1 MKAVEFLKYVLDSV
15 NMPEDIKK
23 LNIGQLNR
31 LALELRS
38 FVLENV
44 SKTGGHLASN
54 LGIVELTLA
63 LHYCFDA
70 PKDKIVWD
78 VGHQAYIHKIL
89 TGRKDKFT
97 TLRQLDGL
105 SGFPKPS
112 ESEYDTFTAGHSS
125 TSISIALGF
134 ACARDMRGSDEKVV
148 AVIGDGSLTG
158 GVAFEALNNAGR
170 SNSNIIVVLNDNQM
184 SISGNVGALSRH
196 LGELRTERGYIEA
209 KNDVKKLLNRFP
221 DSEKMVNKIKRTKNR
236 IKYLFIPGVIFEEL
250 GFKYIGPVDGNN
262 IESLIEVIN
271 RAKNIEGPVL
281 IHVKTKKGKGY
292 KYAENNPSAY
302 HGVSAFDLSTGVSI
316 KKSNKPTYS
325 DVFGKTMCSMADEDD
340 KIVAVSAAMGNGTGL
355 SKFISKHPSRFYDVG
370 IAEQH
375 AVSFSAALAKS
386 GFRPVFAVYSTFL
399 QRAYDEIMQDVCLQN
414 LHVVFAVDRAG
425 IVGADG
431 ETHQGIYDISY
442 FTHMP
447 NMTVMMPKNGIELEK
462 MLRYA
467 VYNIDGPVAVRYP
480 RGNISDIYSENT
492 SEIEFGKAE
501 LLEDG
506 EKIAVIS
513 AGAVCDNAA
522 KVCEMLKN
530 DGYNPMLINMRFA
543 KPVDKEMLKLAAE
556 KCGYIF
562 TLEDNVIDGGVGM
575 AVLEALN
582 DMELMNDV
590 KVHSYAFPDKFIE
603 HGTRDQLFERY
614 KLDSESIYK
623 DIKERIDINGR

>member
-236 IKYLFIPGVIFEEL
+236 IKYLFIPGVIFEEI

-302 HGVSAFDLSTGVSI
+302 HGVSAFDLSTGASI

-543 KPVDKEMLKLAAE
+543 KPTDKEMLKLAAE

-562 TLEDNVIDGGVGM
+562 TLEDNVIDGGAGM

>member
-302 HGVSAFDLSTGVSI
+302 HGVSAFDLSTGASI

-325 DVFGKTMCSMADEDD
+325 DVFGKTICSMADEDD

-562 TLEDNVIDGGVGM
+562 TLEDNVIDGGAGM

>member
-196 LGELRTERGYIEA
+196 LGELRTERSYIEA

-302 HGVSAFDLSTGVSI
+302 HGVSAFDLSTGASI

-340 KIVAVSAAMGNGTGL
+340 KIVVVSAAMGNGTGL

-556 KCGYIF
+556 KCSYIF
-562 TLEDNVIDGGVGM
+562 TLEDNVIDGGAGM

>member
-302 HGVSAFDLSTGVSI
+302 HGVSAFDLSTGASI

-543 KPVDKEMLKLAAE
+543 KPTDKEMLKLAAE

-562 TLEDNVIDGGVGM
+562 TLEDNVIDGGAGM